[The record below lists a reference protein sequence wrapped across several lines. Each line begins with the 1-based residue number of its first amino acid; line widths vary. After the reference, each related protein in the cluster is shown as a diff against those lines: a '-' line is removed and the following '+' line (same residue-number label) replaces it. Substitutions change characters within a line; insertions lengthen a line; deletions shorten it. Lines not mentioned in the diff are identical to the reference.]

1 MKLKKKVKKFPN
13 GGKTP
18 IKGTKEQYNAYKDSL
33 DLYNKTEREY
43 QDTKNSR
50 KFSSGNSSIDVNL
63 ESEKSLPYNDY
74 VEDYNFGNKNFGV
87 FNRGTNENMYPKNIS
102 RFNGTGLLGFLDYG
116 NQARYQ
122 KPVQPI
128 IYKPEGSKPNYQPTN
143 IIENGFRR
151 LEDKNGI
158 FDAKWERLKEQPI
171 NIQSAKPD
179 LLQGNSQQLEFN
191 PIGFQKGSY
200 FTRDAQ
206 NQEIGGKEYF
216 DIKTG
221 RKLMQNGG
229 NMNIYR
235 DGGYEEFMRWKS
247 KLPSNLQNE
256 RDYDLQGAW
265 HSGLK
270 PSENL
275 HLPDTYK
282 LPNHPTFSDESVYFN
297 PQTQKYA
304 GHWNETDSSWNYM
317 PYDTNYKK
325 MIIEHKR
332 DGGFNSLPQVFADG
346 GVSRF
351 ETPVMQAQGLS
362 PFQLPYNEIATALL
376 SKQKSYD
383 EKEAEMAKNQA
394 FLADLKSGYRT
405 AGLPQ
410 EIQKEYNDKFQSY
423 VGQDLTKP
431 EIKRAFVGD
440 VARLKSDPRLRTLAA
455 DIKQSAL
462 WDNYQQAHPDLA
474 GAAVNPYNVN
484 GQWTPAKDAQ
494 GNWQDE
500 GQVNNWYGNITPY
513 SDFNKMIDDSYGKVK
528 ENTISKIKESNPSA
542 EFHTDAD
549 GKSYYTTTTTGFK
562 KNYIDATLPQWKDAA
577 KETAFNIK
585 NSNLPEAKYF
595 RGTFQNE
602 INQNPNFVEDY
613 VSTAGGK
620 FMYNRTETSEKND
633 IRAGGS
639 GSGDGSSDKINKAQ
653 PREVTQILQQNTA
666 IPKGELPTQ
675 VIKNYQTQLKT
686 TFDNYEKQGFTT
698 DVDADGFKFLAPKP
712 GETIAETSTRESN
725 NNALKLLQQKQAN
738 ALDIHKALAEKH
750 GFDSSIDLEKQVKND
765 KVKQEILQIQAQAQV
780 AKNTSAETRRIMEA
794 DGEPEEKIKA
804 QIDNY
809 NAQVDKSTTYRMQQA
824 IKKDPAFKSYLDD
837 LEALQEGIQE
847 SGTLAY
853 PITGEKYQATRDNVK
868 ALLLDKTN
876 YKVGDQGSIEY
887 LQSNKNISDD
897 DKEYINKYITEKGKD
912 AVEGVSS
919 LLWDREK
926 GEYAVLVDIPR
937 TDGDNIHLKISQ
949 RKLPTLPTIS
959 KDLDNLYNDFDR
971 QTVRDNYQS
980 YETKTDENHGIL
992 MHPDLSKAIV
1002 TTHVPTEEKLPGGKV
1017 ITQGQTVFTLPELPN
1032 VLLRM
1037 NSFDKMYDF
1046 LTYYNNPQNAGV
1058 IKDPQQ
1064 LLQAV
1069 RQYSLEDIA
1078 VPDNIFKRYNQKIRE
1093 VQPTTSPK

>member
-13 GGKTP
+13 GGKAP
-18 IKGTKEQYNAYKDSL
+18 IKGTKEQYQAYQDSL
-33 DLYNKTEREY
+33 DLYNKNFKSVKDIERKLPTYTRIKDEELKDFPDKIKPAISY
-43 QDTKNSR
+43 EFNPTK
-50 KFSSGNSSIDVNL
+50 VND
-63 ESEKSLPYNDY
+63 N
-74 VEDYNFGNKNFGV
+74 EDYSYIPYYKKGKLIPGV
-87 FNRGTNENMYPKNIS
+87 ALAASI
-102 RFNGTGLLGFLDYG
+102 
-116 NQARYQ
+116 YQ
-122 KPVQPI
+122 EPVQPI
-128 IYKPEGSKPNYQPTN
+128 IYQPEAINPIQGGHLFPGTGTAW
-143 IIENGFRR
+143 NGTFQQIQNQSQRINPLDLLR
-151 LEDKNGI
+151 P
-158 FDAKWERLKEQPI
+158 KEQPI

-206 NQEIGGKEYF
+206 QQEVGGKEYF
-216 DIKTG
+216 DKVTGHKLMANGGGINTLPIDNTRVDKIYIDKSKSKKTYQSPFSKDKQEWINKSTG
-221 RKLMQNGG
+221 RIEESMSPLDLIPIGAVNTSSKFINNAFKFYSNYNKAADVVNGYELYNDLDKLPGKKE

-235 DGGYEEFMRWKS
+235 DGGF
-247 KLPSNLQNE
+247 
-256 RDYDLQGAW
+256 D
-265 HSGLK
+265 
-270 PSENL
+270 
-275 HLPDTYK
+275 
-282 LPNHPTFSDESVYFN
+282 
-297 PQTQKYA
+297 
-304 GHWNETDSSWNYM
+304 
-317 PYDTNYKK
+317 
-325 MIIEHKR
+325 
-332 DGGFNSLPQVFADG
+332 SLPQVFADG
-346 GVSRF
+346 GISRF
-351 ETPVMQAQGLS
+351 EVPVQQAQGLS

-686 TFDNYEKQGFTT
+686 TFDNYEKQGFAT